1 MLEAGGLVA
10 LPTETVY
17 GLGARAD
24 NAAAIARVF
33 EAKGRPADNPLIAH
47 VATMDQVDQ
56 LVHAMP
62 AYAKS
67 LMERFWPGPLTLV
80 LTAREGVPSLLTAGL
95 QTVAV
100 RMPDHPLARAVIERV
115 GVPVAAPSANRSGR
129 PSPTTWEA
137 VRDDLKGRIDAILV
151 AEPATVGLE
160 STVIDCTGPAPVIL
174 RPGAI
179 TLADLQS
186 VHPGSRMRTAQD
198 SAHRSPGLRHRHYRP
213 EAEVRW
219 VGPYGPRTPSAGS
232 MVPSAPQQSDPE
244 QSATQQPDP
253 AQSGPAAYIG
263 LHPPPDPSGYVC
275 VEIVPSLEVYA
286 SSLFHFF
293 RTCESEGIQV
303 IDCERVPCDGL
314 GQALIDRID
323 RAAGSE

>member
-1 MLEAGGLVA
+1 MHMIETRLITTAAQAAALLESGGLVA

-33 EAKGRPADNPLIAH
+33 KAKGRPADNPLIAH

-56 LVHAMP
+56 LVHATP

-80 LTAREGVPSLLTAGL
+80 LPAREGVPSLLTAGL

-137 VRDDLKGRIDAILV
+137 VRDDLQGRIDGILV
-151 AEPATVGLE
+151 AEPTTVGLE

-174 RPGAI
+174 RPGSV

-186 VHPGSRMRTAQD
+186 IHPGSRMRTAQD
-198 SAHRSPGLRHRHYRP
+198 SAHRSPGQRHRHYRP
-213 EAEVRW
+213 EAEIRW
-219 VGPYGPRTPSAGS
+219 VGPYGSDTPGAGF
-232 MVPSAPQQSDPE
+232 MVPSAC
-244 QSATQQPDP
+244 
-253 AQSGPAAYIG
+253 GPAAYIG
-263 LHPPPDPSGYVC
+263 LHPPPNPSGYVR

-286 SSLFHFF
+286 RSLFHFF

-323 RAAGSE
+323 RASGIT